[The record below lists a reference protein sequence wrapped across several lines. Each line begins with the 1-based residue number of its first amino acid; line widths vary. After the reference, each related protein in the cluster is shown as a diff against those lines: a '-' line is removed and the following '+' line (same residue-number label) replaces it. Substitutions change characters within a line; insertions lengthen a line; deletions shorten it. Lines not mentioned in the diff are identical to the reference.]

1 MNIRPINE
9 RGDLRR
15 LFLLLPAA
23 MVFAG
28 LFLVPLAFFVVISF
42 WQKKSFAM
50 LPAFVFD
57 NYQRV
62 ATNYG
67 DVLLFTLGLAL
78 VTAFI
83 CLVWGFFFA
92 YAVRFRAGRFGDA
105 LIVVTLL
112 TLFGGYLVKIYA
124 WKSILGSEGIINGGL
139 IWLGLIEQ
147 PITFL
152 IYSPVAVVIALANFL
167 LPFVILPV
175 YAALRNVREV
185 TIEAARDLGAGPWTI
200 IRAIVLPQIRPGLIA
215 GFVFAFLMAA
225 GDYVTPMFLGGTSGS
240 MFGQFIAIEFS
251 TRFNWPVGAAMS
263 LSLLLASLA
272 VVAIVSFLIGRLRH
286 VRGV

>member
-1 MNIRPINE
+1 MNIRAISE
-9 RGDLRR
+9 GGDLRR

-78 VTAFI
+78 VTAII

-272 VVAIVSFLIGRLRH
+272 VVVIVSFLIGRLRH

>member
-1 MNIRPINE
+1 MNVRAISMGGE
-9 RGDLRR
+9 LRR
-15 LFLLLPAA
+15 LLLLLPAA
-23 MVFAG
+23 AIFVG

-50 LPAFVFD
+50 LPTFVFD

-62 ATNYG
+62 IENYG
-67 DVLLFTLGLAL
+67 GVLLFTLALAL
-78 VTAFI
+78 VTAII
-83 CLVWGFFFA
+83 CLIWGFLFA

-105 LIVVTLL
+105 LIVITLL

-139 IWLGLIEQ
+139 IWLGLIDT

-200 IRAIVLPQIRPGLIA
+200 IRAIVLPQIRPGLVA

-251 TRFNWPVGAAMS
+251 TRFNWPAGAAMS

-272 VVAIVSFLIGRLRH
+272 VVGVVSWLIGRLRH